1 MEPVFEDSDNL
12 HFRKLSG
19 SPSKKAAGAGLAI
32 TFAKK
37 IAELA
42 GTPDLKVGLVPFAV
56 GGTSIDPWLPDE
68 VLYTGM
74 LERVQLARDSCEA
87 PVVGMLWYQGESDS
101 VDEVRAAAYGDRLG
115 QFVNGVRE
123 GVTSDLPIV
132 LCAITGNEDR
142 VPYKNQVRKHQFEAE
157 NIHENLRVFDTAG
170 MELQDDGLHLTG
182 NALIQLGADLARCAM
197 DFEPIKSQ
205 LN

>member
-56 GGTSIDPWLPDE
+56 
-68 VLYTGM
+68 
-74 LERVQLARDSCEA
+74 EA